1 MLRIKNGKLVRG
13 FELPKLTE
21 EPTIDIK
28 TTIDGK
34 GVIKIPEQKSGKTTA
49 EEVYR
54 DGLVDK
60 IKNIKVDME
69 GTGIA
74 NLKKKKFISIKF

>member
-13 FELPKLTE
+13 FELPRLTE
-21 EPTIDIK
+21 EPTIEIK

-49 EEVYR
+49 E
-54 DGLVDK
+54 
-60 IKNIKVDME
+60 
-69 GTGIA
+69 
-74 NLKKKKFISIKF
+74 